1 MVTHAGIP
9 KPSRPRPAGDAVRA
23 PAPFPTA
30 ANAVLVVD
38 DELLIRETLAEYLT
52 QEGFSVTTCA
62 SGEEALTLAQ
72 LQPFAVA
79 LCDVQLPGI
88 DGIELLERLLA
99 LSPETLVLLITA
111 FGTVEN
117 AVEAFQRGAHDY
129 LMKPIL
135 LDEVG
140 NKVRRLL
147 SYRKLFLENQWLR
160 RELTAAHDPGAIV
173 GRGPAM
179 RHVFDIVRKVAPT
192 PSTVLLSGES
202 GTGKELIARAIYR
215 DSPRNGAPFIRVNC
229 AAVPEN
235 LVESEF
241 FGHEKGAFTGALNR
255 REGRFELAHTGTL
268 LLDEVSEIP
277 LNLQAKL
284 LRVLQEREFER
295 IGGTKT
301 IQVDVRVIA
310 STNRHLEDSVARGE
324 FRQDLFYRLNV
335 VPIHVPP
342 LRERREDIP
351 LLAKNFLQRFA
362 RQHGSPARELS
373 PAALAALQDH
383 RWPGN
388 VRELQNVIERA
399 AILCGANGILEPTH
413 LGLTKPI
420 TVETTPARPPSPLAQ
435 ATPSASQFPTLDE
448 VERQHILEAL
458 KRCEDNRTHA
468 AKLLDISVRTLRN
481 KLKEYGYG
489 RAETEESTTPA
500 ARAG

>member
-1 MVTHAGIP
+1 MAIDRILLVEDDKALRRYLEDALRN
-9 KPSRPRPAGDAVRA
+9 KRYSVRPAA
-23 PAPFPTA
+23 
-30 ANAVLVVD
+30 
-38 DELLIRETLAEYLT
+38 TLAEARECLAADNYDLV
-52 QEGFSVTTCA
+52 VTDH
-62 SGEEALTLAQ
+62 G
-72 LQPFAVA
+72 
-79 LCDVQLPGI
+79 LP
-88 DGIELLERLLA
+88 DG
-99 LSPETLVLLITA
+99 TA
-111 FGTVEN
+111 TEWI
-117 AVEAFQRGAHDY
+117 A
-129 LMKPIL
+129 
-135 LDEVG
+135 
-140 NKVRRLL
+140 
-147 SYRKLFLENQWLR
+147 
-160 RELTAAHDPGAIV
+160 ELTARPDRPVVIVITGSTAIETAVECMRRGAFEYIV
-173 GRGPAM
+173 KPFSLDQLEVAIEKAENFSQLVKVNRFLSREPLADDGRELLGDSPAM
-179 RHVFDIVRKVAPT
+179 QQLRELIRRIARTDA
-192 PSTVLLSGES
+192 TVLIQGES

-255 REGRFELAHTGTL
+255 REGRFELAHNGTL

-399 AILCGANGILEPTH
+399 VILCGANGILEPTH

-420 TVETTPARPPSPLAQ
+420 TVETAPARPPSPLAQ
-435 ATPSASQFPTLDE
+435 ATASASQFPTLDE

-489 RAETEESTTPA
+489 RAETEESATPA